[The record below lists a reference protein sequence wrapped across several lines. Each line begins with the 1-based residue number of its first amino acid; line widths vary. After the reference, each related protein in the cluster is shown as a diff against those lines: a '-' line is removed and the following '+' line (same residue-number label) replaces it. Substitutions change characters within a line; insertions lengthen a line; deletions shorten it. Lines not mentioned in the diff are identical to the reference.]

1 LIHNLSLV
9 HLLLAA
15 AAAACIY
22 LVVRE
27 LRRTYLSQWR
37 LFAPGAAALLV
48 AAGLLLIQISAGQ
61 PRWAFAA
68 AAAIG
73 VLIGLARGLMI
84 GLQHDHYRPVV
95 AISRD
100 ATLIFL
106 AVAVGVGV
114 CVVLEI
120 IGAYHSPSLEKLRLW
135 AALSAVVCAVAMLVR
150 AAVLTA
156 RLRRLHY

>member
-1 LIHNLSLV
+1 
-9 HLLLAA
+9 
-15 AAAACIY
+15 
-22 LVVRE
+22 
-27 LRRTYLSQWR
+27 
-37 LFAPGAAALLV
+37 
-48 AAGLLLIQISAGQ
+48 
-61 PRWAFAA
+61 
-68 AAAIG
+68 
-73 VLIGLARGLMI
+73 MI

-100 ATLIFL
+100 ATLNFL